1 MDILIKGMEMPKD
14 EYVDV
19 RIFKDG
25 RVIAN
30 QADANEPNSHY
41 ATFTAIAVP
50 SHGDWHTGTPTE
62 DGDYLVKLD
71 VEHNVYPYYFLRWN
85 KKGWY
90 SHHDMDYPACPQ
102 HSVLK
107 WQKIAIQ

>member
-1 MDILIKGMEMPKD
+1 MDLLIKGLEIPKD

-50 SHGDWHTGTPTE
+50 PHGRLIDADNLIDDFKKYMCGKCYVINRAGVACE
-62 DGDYLVKLD
+62 DCFYRDIEK
-71 VEHNVYPYYFLRWN
+71 
-85 KKGWY
+85 
-90 SHHDMDYPACPQ
+90 A
-102 HSVLK
+102 
-107 WQKIAIQ
+107 IAIAPTVLEANT